1 MTKQV
6 IIIRRDLKMRRGKE
20 IAQGSHAAMAF
31 ICDRLLHTMQHR
43 SDRSLNLDLLSTA
56 EKEWLMSGH
65 AKIVLQADTEQMLR
79 DIDAAARKQQILSYL
94 VTDKGLT
101 EFHNVPTITALA
113 LGPDKS
119 EKIDALTGPQGQFP
133 LKLY

>member
-1 MTKQV
+1 MNPNKY
-6 IIIRRDLKMRRGKE
+6 IDRI
-20 IAQGSHAAMAF
+20 MADYKGF
-31 ICDRLLHTMQHR
+31 D
-43 SDRSLNLDLLSTA
+43 
-56 EKEWLMSGH
+56 GH
-65 AKIVLQADTEQMLR
+65 VKIVLQADTEQMLR

-113 LGPDKS
+113 LWPDKS